1 MAAPNII
8 SLTTIT
14 GKTGYLTPAN
24 SNAAV
29 IVANSANSNAVYKV
43 NTLVAANLTGT
54 GNTAVNVT
62 VAINSLANGG
72 GTGYPICSTV
82 SVPANASVIIVDK
95 ENMFYLEEDK
105 SVVIT
110 SGSANNIAFTISY
123 EEMS

>member
-8 SLTTIT
+8 SITTIT

-43 NTLVAANLTGT
+43 NTLVAANLTG
-54 GNTAVNVT
+54 NSAVNVS
-62 VAINSLANGG
+62 VAINTFANGAG
-72 GTGYPICSTV
+72 NGFPICSTV
-82 SVPANASVIIVDK
+82 SVPGNASVIIVDK
-95 ENMFYLEEDK
+95 ENMFYLEENK
-105 SVVIT
+105 SVVVT

-123 EEMS
+123 EELS